1 MPSSKNASLLRSV
14 LSEADAIATRAS
26 KQTFPVLLRPIAEL
40 RKVTS
45 VDFCP
50 LLVDAMLTTHAE
62 GFRILLNSDG
72 GRATEL
78 AERFTNESREMT
90 MHPRWRFSI
99 AHELAHTF
107 FYDISKKRPQ
117 LSKTFTSGGGRA
129 ALDNLERNCNAIAS
143 HLLLP
148 TSMFRNGFLRLKTIT
163 PETVLNFARTA
174 GVSLQ
179 ALLLRLD
186 KSDSLFI
193 ERYYRGCIVLIDQQE
208 DRTNI
213 RAIAKPKSLNIARQL
228 SLIRSSQTWKLKA
241 HDGTEINPV
250 SLPATSFAMLDV
262 ETARSKNPKRYK
274 IHVSKA
280 GSFEG
285 VNSFLVTFE
294 EN

>member
-1 MPSSKNASLLRSV
+1 MPPSKNASLLRSV
-14 LSEADAIATRAS
+14 LSEVDAIASRVS
-26 KQTFPVLLRPIAEL
+26 KQEFPVLLRPIAEL

-50 LLVDAMLTTHAE
+50 LLVDAMLTTHSE

-72 GRATEL
+72 GRAKEL
-78 AERFTNESREMT
+78 KERFNNESRVKT
-90 MHPRWRFSI
+90 MNSRLRFSI

-117 LSKTFTSGGGRA
+117 LAKTFTSGGGRA
-129 ALDNLERNCNAIAS
+129 ALDNLERNCNTIAS

-148 TSMFRNGFLRLKTIT
+148 TSMFRREFLRLKVVT
-163 PETVLNFARTA
+163 PETVLNFARKA
-174 GVSLQ
+174 GVSLP
-179 ALLLRLD
+179 ALLTRLN

-193 ERYYRGCIVLIDQQE
+193 ERYFRGCIVLLERHE
-208 DRTNI
+208 DKTNI

-228 SLIRSSQTWKLKA
+228 SLIRSGEIWKLKA
-241 HDGTEINPV
+241 HDGTEIDPI
-250 SLPATSFAMLDV
+250 SLPPTSFAVLDV
-262 ETARSKNPKRYK
+262 ATAMSKSPKRYN
-274 IHVSKA
+274 ICVAEA